1 MSGGITNLYIVDT
14 RCGTHCT
21 PVQRVHSVITHIDG
35 HPVFSTAQ
43 AHDKPKDF
51 FAPFLKTK
59 DQGKAKDF
67 SFEIT
72 FSAEDKIKLK

>member
-1 MSGGITNLYIVDT
+1 MAGLQIYILLISGVVLTV
-14 RCGTHCT
+14 HCT

-43 AHDKPKDF
+43 AHNKPKYL

-59 DQGKAKDF
+59 YQGEAKAF

-72 FSAEDKIKLK
+72 FASEEKQ